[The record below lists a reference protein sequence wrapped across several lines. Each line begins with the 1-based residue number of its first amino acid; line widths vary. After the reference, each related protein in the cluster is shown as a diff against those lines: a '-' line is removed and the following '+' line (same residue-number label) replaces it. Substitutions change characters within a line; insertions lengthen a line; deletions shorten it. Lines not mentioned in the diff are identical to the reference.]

1 MIVRLL
7 MKKVVKTYKN
17 LILIKFKKLLIKLLS
32 KNYKKFYLKKMINL
46 IIMKIC
52 LKTISLKP

>member
-1 MIVRLL
+1 MKVKLL

-46 IIMKIC
+46 IKMKIC

>member
-46 IIMKIC
+46 IKMKIC